1 MSIIGNMK
9 KFLTVI
15 FIIMM
20 VTVPALAKTNDS
32 TGTNVLDSKGYTGTL
47 PDILDKFQTT
57 KPEKG
62 TPIFEAEEGFDDPD
76 KLKPVPRDN
85 PAFVDIILKK
95 DKTSTYVND
104 INRIIPQLEALIDCI
119 EKEEDVQRFVAK
131 ATTFDFSVGALR
143 KRFEGKPESYYIS
156 YTKLMTLA
164 MRAKSIAELRKEG
177 AEYSKYLA
185 YQAAGAIYA
194 PDNIN
199 KELQYFLEECVET
212 LKVLREVE

>member
-1 MSIIGNMK
+1 MSIIFIMK
-9 KFLTVI
+9 KF
-15 FIIMM
+15 FILILIVMISSLS
-20 VTVPALAKTNDS
+20 VYSKTKDN
-32 TGTNVLDSKGYTGTL
+32 TETNVLESKGYTGTL

-95 DKTSTYVND
+95 DKKSTYVND
-104 INRIIPQLEALIDCI
+104 INRIIPQLEDLINCI
-119 EKEEDVQRFVAK
+119 ENDEDIQRFVAK

-143 KRFEGKPESYYIS
+143 KRFQNKPESYYIS
-156 YTKLMTLA
+156 YTKLMALA
-164 MRAKSIAELRKEG
+164 IHAKSLAELRREG

-185 YQAAGAIYA
+185 YQAAGSIYA

-199 KELQYFLEECVET
+199 KELQYFLEECIET

>member
-1 MSIIGNMK
+1 MSIIFIMK
-9 KFLTVI
+9 KF
-15 FIIMM
+15 FILILIVMISSLS
-20 VTVPALAKTNDS
+20 VYSKTKDN
-32 TGTNVLDSKGYTGTL
+32 TETNVLESKGYTGTL

-95 DKTSTYVND
+95 DKKSTYVND
-104 INRIIPQLEALIDCI
+104 INRIIPQLEDLINCI
-119 EKEEDVQRFVAK
+119 ENDEDIQRFVAK

-143 KRFEGKPESYYIS
+143 KRFQNKPESYYIS
-156 YTKLMTLA
+156 YTKLMALA
-164 MRAKSIAELRKEG
+164 IHAKSLAELRREG
-177 AEYSKYLA
+177 AEYSRYLA
-185 YQAAGAIYA
+185 YQAAGSIYA

-199 KELQYFLEECVET
+199 KELQYFLEECIET

>member
-1 MSIIGNMK
+1 MISS
-9 KFLTVI
+9 LSVYS
-15 FIIMM
+15 
-20 VTVPALAKTNDS
+20 KTKDN
-32 TGTNVLDSKGYTGTL
+32 TETNVLESKGYTGTL

-76 KLKPVPRDN
+76 KLKPIPRDN

-95 DKTSTYVND
+95 DKKSTYVND
-104 INRIIPQLEALIDCI
+104 INRIIPQLEDLINCI
-119 EKEEDVQRFVAK
+119 ENDEDIQRFVAK

-143 KRFEGKPESYYIS
+143 KRFQNKPESYYIS
-156 YTKLMTLA
+156 YTKLMALA
-164 MRAKSIAELRKEG
+164 IHAKSLAELRREG

-185 YQAAGAIYA
+185 YQAAGSIYA

-199 KELQYFLEECVET
+199 KELQYFLEECIET

>member
-1 MSIIGNMK
+1 MISS
-9 KFLTVI
+9 LSVYS
-15 FIIMM
+15 
-20 VTVPALAKTNDS
+20 KTKDN
-32 TGTNVLDSKGYTGTL
+32 TETNVLESKGYTGTL

-95 DKTSTYVND
+95 DKKSTYVND
-104 INRIIPQLEALIDCI
+104 INRIIPQLEDLINCI
-119 EKEEDVQRFVAK
+119 ENDEDIQRFVAK

-143 KRFEGKPESYYIS
+143 KRFQNKPESYYIS
-156 YTKLMTLA
+156 YTKLMALA
-164 MRAKSIAELRKEG
+164 IHAKSLAELRREG

-185 YQAAGAIYA
+185 YQAAGSIYA

-199 KELQYFLEECVET
+199 KELQYFLEECIET

>member
-1 MSIIGNMK
+1 MK
-9 KFLTVI
+9 KLLILF
-15 FIIMM
+15 FILLISS
-20 VTVPALAKTNDS
+20 VTVYAKTKDS
-32 TGTNVLDSKGYTGTL
+32 AATNELESKGYMGTL

-104 INRIIPQLEALIDCI
+104 INRIIPQLEDLIDCI

-143 KRFEGKPESYYIS
+143 KRFEGKPESYYLS
-156 YTKLMTLA
+156 YKKLMELTV
-164 MRAKSIAELRKEG
+164 RAKSIAELRREG

-185 YQAAGAIYA
+185 YQAAGAMYA

-199 KELQYFLEECVET
+199 RELQYFLEECIET

>member
-1 MSIIGNMK
+1 MK
-9 KFLTVI
+9 KFLILILII
-15 FIIMM
+15 FC
-20 VTVPALAKTNDS
+20 TTLGAYAKKTADS
-32 TGTNVLDSKGYTGTL
+32 TGTSILDQKGYTGTL

-76 KLKPVPRDN
+76 KLKPIPRDN

-104 INRIIPQLEALIDCI
+104 ISRIIIQVEDLMNCI
-119 EKEEDVQRFVAK
+119 ENQEDVQRFVAK
-131 ATTFDFSVGALR
+131 ATTLDFSIGALR
-143 KRFEGKPESYYIS
+143 KRYEGKPESYYIS
-156 YTKLMTLA
+156 YTKLMNIA
-164 MRAKSIAELRKEG
+164 IRAKSIAELRREG
-177 AEYSKYLA
+177 AEYNKYLA
-185 YQAAGAIYA
+185 YQSAGAIYS

-199 KELQYFLEECVET
+199 KELQYFLEELQDV

>member
-1 MSIIGNMK
+1 MK
-9 KFLTVI
+9 KCLILLLII
-15 FIIMM
+15 FFSTLC
-20 VTVPALAKTNDS
+20 VSAKTNDT
-32 TGTNVLDSKGYTGTL
+32 TGTNIMESKGYTGTL

-76 KLKPVPRDN
+76 KLKPIPRDN

-104 INRIIPQLEALIDCI
+104 INRIIPQVEALIDSI
-119 EKEEDVQRFVAK
+119 EKQEDVQRFVAK
-131 ATTFDFSVGALR
+131 AITFDFSVGALR
-143 KRFEGKPESYYIS
+143 KKFDGKPECYYIS
-156 YTKLMTLA
+156 YTKLMSLA
-164 MRAKSIAELRKEG
+164 LRAKSIAELRKEG

-185 YQAAGAIYA
+185 YQTAGAIYA

-199 KELQYFLEECVET
+199 KELQYFLEECLET
-212 LKVLREVE
+212 LKVLREVD

>member
-1 MSIIGNMK
+1 MCTTLGCYAK
-9 KFLTVI
+9 KTS
-15 FIIMM
+15 
-20 VTVPALAKTNDS
+20 DS
-32 TGTNVLDSKGYTGTL
+32 TGVNVLEQKGYTGTL

-76 KLKPVPRDN
+76 KLKPIPRDN

-104 INRIIPQLEALIDCI
+104 INRIIPQVESLMDSI
-119 EKEEDVQRFVAK
+119 ENEEDVQRFVAK
-131 ATTFDFSVGALR
+131 ATTLSFSIGALR
-143 KRFEGKPESYYIS
+143 KRYEGKPESYYIS
-156 YTKLMTLA
+156 YTKLMTIA
-164 MRAKSIAELRKEG
+164 IRAKSIAELRKEG
-177 AEYSKYLA
+177 AEYNKYLA
-185 YQAAGAIYA
+185 YQSAGAIYS

-199 KELQYFLEECVET
+199 KELKYFLEELQDV

>member
-1 MSIIGNMK
+1 MFSTLN
-9 KFLTVI
+9 VYS
-15 FIIMM
+15 
-20 VTVPALAKTNDS
+20 KTSDS
-32 TGTNVLDSKGYTGTL
+32 TETNVLEQKGYTGTL

-104 INRIIPQLEALIDCI
+104 INRIIPQVEALIDSI
-119 EKEEDVQRFVAK
+119 ENEEPVQLFVAK
-131 ATTFDFSVGALR
+131 AITFDFSVGALR
-143 KRFEGKPESYYIS
+143 KKFDGKPESYYIS
-156 YTKLMTLA
+156 YTKLMSLA

-194 PDNIN
+194 PDNIH
-199 KELQYFLEECVET
+199 KELEYFLEELIDT
-212 LKVLREVE
+212 LRTLREVD

>member
-1 MSIIGNMK
+1 MC
-9 KFLTVI
+9 T
-15 FIIMM
+15 
-20 VTVPALAKTNDS
+20 ALCSGAKNSDKTEV
-32 TGTNVLDSKGYTGTL
+32 NVLESRGYTGTL

-57 KPEKG
+57 KPESG

-104 INRIIPQLEALIDCI
+104 INRIIPQLEALIDSI
-119 EKEEDVQRFVAK
+119 ENEEDVQRFVAK

-143 KRFEGKPESYYIS
+143 KKFEGKPESYYIS
-156 YTKLMTLA
+156 YAKLMSLA
-164 MRAKSIAELRKEG
+164 LRAKSIAELRREG
-177 AEYSKYLA
+177 AEYNKYLA

-199 KELQYFLEECVET
+199 KELKYFLEECVDT
-212 LKVLREVE
+212 LKALREVE

>member
-1 MSIIGNMK
+1 MSIIFIMK
-9 KFLTVI
+9 KF
-15 FIIMM
+15 FILILIVMISSLS
-20 VTVPALAKTNDS
+20 VYSKTKDN
-32 TGTNVLDSKGYTGTL
+32 TETNVLESKGYTGTL

-76 KLKPVPRDN
+76 KLKPIPRDN

-95 DKTSTYVND
+95 DKKSTYVND
-104 INRIIPQLEALIDCI
+104 INRIIPQLEDLINCI
-119 EKEEDVQRFVAK
+119 ENDEDIQRFVAK

-143 KRFEGKPESYYIS
+143 KRFQNKPESYYIS
-156 YTKLMTLA
+156 YTKLMALA
-164 MRAKSIAELRKEG
+164 IHAKSLAELRREG

-185 YQAAGAIYA
+185 YQAAGSIYA

-199 KELQYFLEECVET
+199 KELQYFLEECIET

>member
-1 MSIIGNMK
+1 MK
-9 KFLTVI
+9 KYFILFLIIVYTGLSVI
-15 FIIMM
+15 
-20 VTVPALAKTNDS
+20 AKTSDS
-32 TGTNVLDSKGYTGTL
+32 TGTNAPESRGYVGTL

-76 KLKPVPRDN
+76 KLKPIPRDN

-119 EKEEDVQRFVAK
+119 ENEENVQRFVAK
-131 ATTFDFSVGALR
+131 ATTFDCSVGALR
-143 KRFEGKPESYYIS
+143 KKFEGKPECYYIS
-156 YTKLMTLA
+156 YTKLMSLA
-164 MRAKSIAELRKEG
+164 LRAKSIAELRKEG
-177 AEYSKYLA
+177 AEYNKYLA

-199 KELQYFLEECVET
+199 KELQYFLEECIST
-212 LKVLREVE
+212 LKILREVE

>member
-1 MSIIGNMK
+1 MK
-9 KFLTVI
+9 KFL
-15 FIIMM
+15 IIALAIILCSTA
-20 VTVPALAKTNDS
+20 VLAKTNDT
-32 TGTNVLDSKGYTGTL
+32 TGTNVLESKGYTGTL
-47 PDILDKFQTT
+47 PDILDRFQTT

-95 DKTSTYVND
+95 DKTSTYVKD
-104 INRIIPQLEALIDCI
+104 INRIIPQLETLIECI

-156 YTKLMTLA
+156 YTKLMALTVH
-164 MRAKSIAELRKEG
+164 AKSLAELRREG

-185 YQAAGAIYA
+185 YQSAGSMYA

-199 KELQYFLEECVET
+199 KELQYFLEECIET
-212 LKVLREVE
+212 LKILREVE

>member
-1 MSIIGNMK
+1 MK
-9 KFLTVI
+9 KFLIILLIITCTTLTVS
-15 FIIMM
+15 
-20 VTVPALAKTNDS
+20 AKHTADS
-32 TGTNVLDSKGYTGTL
+32 TGVSVLEERGYTGTL
-47 PDILDKFQTT
+47 PDILDKFQTK

-104 INRIIPQLEALIDCI
+104 INRIIPQVEALIDCI

-131 ATTFDFSVGALR
+131 ATIFDFSVGALR
-143 KRFEGKPESYYIS
+143 RRFEGKPESYYIS
-156 YTKLMTLA
+156 YKKLMTLA
-164 MRAKSIAELRKEG
+164 IRAKSIAELRREG
-177 AEYSKYLA
+177 MEYNKYLA
-185 YQAAGAIYA
+185 YQSAGAMYS

-199 KELQYFLEECVET
+199 KELKYFLEELQET
-212 LKVLREVE
+212 LIILREVE